1 MKARLKIVKK
11 YLCLVGK
18 SSCDTKKT
26 NLNNPTWDI
35 LLLHLMIIAKEKT
48 GKIHWNM
55 TIRPGPTPLLLHNT
69 TWRIYYTS
77 YIACFPKIHSHAEN
91 TFSYTLCYQC
101 CNFVCKHKVIIDNFG
116 PRLLEGAGFI
126 HVPNICY
133 LKPWTA

>member
-1 MKARLKIVKK
+1 MVRSDKAIRFESQIENCQKK
-11 YLCLVGK
+11 FGFSK
-18 SSCDTKKT
+18 SSCNTKK

-91 TFSYTLCYQC
+91 STFSYTLCYQC
-101 CNFVCKHKVIIDNFG
+101 CNFVCNDKN
-116 PRLLEGAGFI
+116 
-126 HVPNICY
+126 Y
-133 LKPWTA
+133 